1 MRGFYK
7 VALTG
12 AIVGSALSMGTVQA
26 SASNVKVHLKTKIGS
41 KVYKLGDV
49 SVKKNKTIKYT
60 SKKLING
67 YHQSKSISIK
77 ANKAKTVY
85 LPYKNTYQVKYY
97 TTIGSKKYTI
107 QTSTYR
113 YNQKVNF
120 KSKKVINGYRQVSN
134 NRFVVKKNVSLK
146 LNYSNKYK
154 VKYYTMLGA
163 KRYDVQ
169 TKVYQYNQK
178 VKYKSSKVIAGYR
191 QVKDSQFV
199 VKKDVSVNLPFSNK
213 YLVTINQVS
222 DTGKKIGVVSKSV
235 IYGKKINITAPSVKN
250 QGVLGNS
257 NVYITPKKDTTLTF
271 KYAPYQTLA
280 FTLKNS
286 ANSVI
291 SNQQVKF
298 KTVGSSVEAATDSKG
313 YVTGKFLRNAT
324 YSIQAA
330 GIDANFK
337 YGSDGKAVVSNK
349 TGNLLEGLQVS
360 QNGAVAKTT
369 VDTVVVNKTEV
380 PSYTTQTVSDN
391 QTTVTLPK
399 ADLKVTKG
407 SNIVLPATKD
417 NPAGLIGQV
426 VDTSGDGKKV
436 TIKAVPVTDVYS
448 DLKIPSS
455 KNLFANKPVLIHYP
469 TSGSGEEGKI
479 YADDSDKKL
488 IFSIINDDPEYN
500 GGLSLQLKGIKFE
513 DIGGIEGLK
522 LELESQLKTLVS
534 TTGITYENGDLSTI
548 TGSLTTKTSWTGDAK
563 FNFDKLEKS
572 LKAGTKGENEED
584 HNYYIAS
591 LESGIGIPGLLVSA
605 TAYYHL
611 DMSGKGEM
619 ELELGPVKGTYT
631 AGLVNGKATHS
642 HTGFDS
648 LGYTLSGS
656 GDAQLET
663 GAGFDAQ
670 IIVATAGG
678 FKHSP
683 GDVYDPTANNLESQN
698 LLTAGLSAI
707 AKIKGTY
714 SGEVKGHFGK
724 NAEAQEDSHDF
735 NKRNVDIGVEFK
747 GRVISNPL
755 AGFGLPVLPL
765 FKEEFTLP
773 QSMVKHW
780 QWPTD
785 EEKNDSNDG
794 TPTDS
799 TPKDGEKGG
808 SNNGI
813 TTVPTP
819 QPTPTEPELTGKNLT
834 SDQVNKLQVMMED
847 YVAKHKLND
856 VQHSYTTNRYITEN
870 RFMMIN
876 GYSYALSDNGRIALD
891 RNPYSFN
898 TSDGIDTE
906 TIHRTIRPIEV
917 YKDSNNNWG
926 KMDWDNYDNTDEY
939 GPTTIDRTYKRDEYI
954 FADDGRVYV
963 AHIKE
968 NQDANQFIGNGSDGN
983 LTDPLVKVQLADQDI
998 QDAYQNALKN
1008 VDSTAVTTD
1017 DDIKTAI
1024 DGLSLAQR
1032 MALIIYGARDTKL
1045 PLGYGDDLTY
1055 NKLHDWTIVNND
1067 ANASRPGYS
1076 ALPYQQSGNRFG
1088 ILPNASVG
1096 GAGFYP
1102 SSFIYNDY
1110 RVTSYNAQ
1118 LTSNY
1123 DSWDKLPASGSYSL
1137 IDVYRKYYMD
1147 DNGKKQIDNLANT
1160 IYVSNDLNSLATDNG
1175 QMNPKH

>member
-85 LPYKNTYQVKYY
+85 LPYTNTYQVKYY
-97 TTIGSKKYTI
+97 TTIRSKKYTI

-199 VKKDVSVNLPFSNK
+199 VKKDVSINLPFSNK

-222 DTGKKIGVVSKSV
+222 DTGKKIGTVSKSV

-298 KTVGSSVEAATDSKG
+298 KTAGSSVEATTDSKG

-360 QNGAVAKTT
+360 QDGTVATTT

-380 PSYTTQTVSDN
+380 PSYTTQTVSDK

-436 TIKAVPVTDVYS
+436 TIKSVPVTDVYS

-455 KNLFANKPVLIHYP
+455 NNMLSGKEVLIRYP
-469 TSGSGEEGKI
+469 KSGAGEFGKV
-479 YADDSDKKL
+479 YAAEDSQKKL
-488 IFSIINDDPEYN
+488 VFSTILDDPDLAGGASVQLN
-500 GGLSLQLKGIKFE
+500 G
-513 DIGGIEGLK
+513 
-522 LELESQLKTLVS
+522 LELNLDDDVKVDLDAQLKTLMS
-534 TTGITYENGDLSTI
+534 TTGISYKNGDLRTLNGTMTI
-548 TGSLTTKTSWTGDAK
+548 KSDISASVAV
-563 FNFDKLEKS
+563 NYEK
-572 LKAGTKGENEED
+572 NM
-584 HNYYIAS
+584 
-591 LESGIGIPGLLVSA
+591 PGLNAGEDSDSNDYYLA
-605 TAYYHL
+605 TYSVPSGVLGMMVTFNLYYHM
-611 DMSGKGEM
+611 DISGKDEIKIEADSG
-619 ELELGPVKGTYT
+619 KGTYT
-631 AGLVNGKATHS
+631 AGFKNGQPVHESSGFGNNEFTISGEGNATEQE
-642 HTGFDS
+642 GI
-648 LGYTLSGS
+648 GI
-656 GDAQLET
+656 
-663 GAGFDAQ
+663 DAQ
-670 IIVATAGG
+670 IKTFWGQETG
-678 FKHSP
+678 FEF
-683 GDVYDPTANNLESQN
+683 GDPYDPSGDNEEDQN
-698 LLTAGLSAI
+698 LLTVGASAI
-707 AKIKGTY
+707 DKINGTY
-714 SGEVKGHFGK
+714 SGEIKGHVDKDGHLK
-724 NAEAQEDSHDF
+724 IDSKDF
-735 NKRNVDIGVEFK
+735 KKLDFDRSEYVQ
-747 GRVISNPL
+747 GRIISNPF
-755 AGFGLPVLPL
+755 AGIKLPLLPMFDQEFEIYHGTTNHIGLPSGLN
-765 FKEEFTLP
+765 EN
-773 QSMVKHW
+773 S
-780 QWPTD
+780 
-785 EEKNDSNDG
+785 DSGNG
-794 TPTDS
+794 SSNLNESSDS
-799 TPKDGEKGG
+799 GNSS
-808 SNNGI
+808 SNLNEI
-813 TTVPTP
+813 PDLDNKS
-819 QPTPTEPELTGKNLT
+819 PEVSGKNLT
-834 SDQVNKLQVMMED
+834 SDQVNKLQVMMEE

-870 RFMMIN
+870 RFMMIS

-891 RNPYSFN
+891 RNPYSFD
-898 TSDGIDTE
+898 TSNGIDNE
-906 TIHRTIRPIEV
+906 SIHRTIQPIEV

-926 KMDWDNYDNTDEY
+926 KMDWNNFYNTDEY
-939 GPTTIDRTYKRDEYI
+939 GPTTIDRTYKRDDYI

>member
-85 LPYKNTYQVKYY
+85 LPYTNTYQVKYY

-169 TKVYQYNQK
+169 TKVYQYNQR

-199 VKKDVSVNLPFSNK
+199 VKKDVSVKLPFSNK

-222 DTGKKIGVVSKSV
+222 DMGKKIGVVSKSV

-298 KTVGSSVEAATDSKG
+298 KTVGSSVEATTDSKG

-360 QNGAVAKTT
+360 QDGTVAKTT

-455 KNLFANKPVLIHYP
+455 KNVMAGKEVLIRYP
-469 TSGSGEEGKI
+469 TSGAGEFGKA
-479 YADDSDKKL
+479 YAAEDNEKKL
-488 IFSIINDDPEYN
+488 IYSTILDDPDLN
-500 GGLSLQLKGIKFE
+500 GGTSIQLKGIGF
-513 DIGGIEGLK
+513 K
-522 LELESQLKTLVS
+522 LGNDAKVELEAQLKTLMT
-534 TTGITYENGDLSTI
+534 TTGISYKNGDLRTLNGTMTI
-548 TGSLTTKTSWTGDAK
+548 KSDMSASATV
-563 FNFDKLEKS
+563 NYEK
-572 LKAGTKGENEED
+572 AM
-584 HNYYIAS
+584 
-591 LESGIGIPGLLVSA
+591 PGLHAGKDSDSNDYYLA
-605 TAYYHL
+605 TYSVPSGVLGMMVTFNLYCHM
-611 DMSGKGEM
+611 DISGKGEIKI
-619 ELELGPVKGTYT
+619 EADSGKGTFT
-631 AGLVNGKATHS
+631 AGFINGKPMHEG
-642 HTGFDS
+642 TGF
-648 LGYTLSGS
+648 GNNEFTISGE
-656 GDAQLET
+656 GNATMQE
-663 GAGFDAQ
+663 GVGIDAQ
-670 IIVATAGG
+670 IKTSWGQELG
-678 FKHSP
+678 MEL
-683 GDVYDPTANNLESQN
+683 GDPYDPAANNEDSQN
-698 LLTAGLSAI
+698 LLTVGASAI
-707 AKIKGTY
+707 DEVNGTY
-714 SGEVKGHFGK
+714 SGEIKGHFDKDGHLKIDSK
-724 NAEAQEDSHDF
+724 NF
-735 NKRNVDIGVEFK
+735 NKLDFDRSEYVKARIV
-747 GRVISNPL
+747 SNPF
-755 AGFGLPVLPL
+755 AGFSLNMLSNFHNGIELSVGPL
-765 FKEEFTLP
+765 FNQEFELYHGITSHIP
-773 QSMVKHW
+773 VPSGN
-780 QWPTD
+780 
-785 EEKNDSNDG
+785 KNDASEGNEN
-794 TPTDS
+794 PDS
-799 TPKDGEKGG
+799 ENSSPEINGKG
-808 SNNGI
+808 
-813 TTVPTP
+813 
-819 QPTPTEPELTGKNLT
+819 LT
-834 SDQVNKLQVMMED
+834 SDQVNKLQVMMEE

-870 RFMMIN
+870 RFMMIS

-891 RNPYSFN
+891 RNPYSFD
-898 TSDGIDTE
+898 TSNGIDNE
-906 TIHRTIRPIEV
+906 SIHRTIQPIEV

-926 KMDWDNYDNTDEY
+926 KMDWNNFYNTDEY
-939 GPTTIDRTYKRDEYI
+939 GPTTIDRTYKRDDYI